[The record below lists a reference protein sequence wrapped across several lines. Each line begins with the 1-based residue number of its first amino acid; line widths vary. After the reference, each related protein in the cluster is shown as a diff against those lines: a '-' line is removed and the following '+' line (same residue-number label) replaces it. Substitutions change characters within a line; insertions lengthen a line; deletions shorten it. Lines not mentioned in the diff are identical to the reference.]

1 MKAIKIFAGTLCL
14 LWASLF
20 GFIAAMD
27 FSHGLALVISAVWL
41 AGTGAFLIVWRNRPM
56 TRDGRIRFGLNIC
69 LWSGIF
75 FLITIPDF
83 VRLRSNSAASACI
96 NNLRQIDAAANEFA
110 LEHNLTNG
118 SPINYPSDLTP
129 FIKLNSLGKIPPCPQ
144 GGAYG
149 ISRVGDPPTC
159 SLGTNITPA
168 HVLP

>member
-1 MKAIKIFAGTLCL
+1 MKAIKIIAGTLCL

-27 FSHGLALVISAVWL
+27 FSHGLALAVFGCWI
-41 AGTGAFLIVWRNRPM
+41 AGTGVFLIAWRNRPLSES
-56 TRDGRIRFGLNIC
+56 GKVGLTLNLC
-69 LWSGIF
+69 LWVGFAIAM
-75 FLITIPDF
+75 PYF
-83 VRLRSNSAASACI
+83 VKGRVNSCCSACI